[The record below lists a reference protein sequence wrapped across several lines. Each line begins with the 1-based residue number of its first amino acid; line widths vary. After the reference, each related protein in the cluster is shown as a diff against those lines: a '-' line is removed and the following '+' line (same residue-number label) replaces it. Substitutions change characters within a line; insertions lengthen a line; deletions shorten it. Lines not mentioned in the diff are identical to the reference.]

1 MTIERDTLM
10 RKVIVALL
18 ALLAVTGAA
27 SAEDDDKSLV
37 TILTAPEPQTQLMAM
52 VLTMQAAQQGADTHI
67 LLCGPAADMAL
78 KDAPESATAPQPPRD
93 MSPQGLMTAIMQKA
107 GGRVEVC
114 AIYLPALGADESV
127 LIDGVTAAKPDAMAA
142 AIMDASRVISF

>member
-1 MTIERDTLM
+1 M
-10 RKVIVALL
+10 RSLLVAVL
-18 ALLAVTGAA
+18 ALFALTGATHA
-27 SAEDDDKSLV
+27 QEEDKSLV